1 MSAIKDRAGRYRRIK
16 NDETFREIMDGVR
29 ASQVSVFTDTG
40 ATIESIAEAH
50 GVLRALQLVDSYI
63 QSALD
68 DEAVYDK
75 KNA

>member
-16 NDETFREIMDGVR
+16 NDDTFREIMEGVR
-29 ASQVSVFTDTG
+29 SSQVGVFTDTG

-50 GVLRALQLVDSYI
+50 SVLRALALVDSYI

-75 KNA
+75 QNA

>member
-1 MSAIKDRAGRYRRIK
+1 M
-16 NDETFREIMDGVR
+16 EGVR
-29 ASQVSVFTDTG
+29 SSQVGVFTDTG

-50 GVLRALQLVDSYI
+50 SVLRALALVDSYI

-75 KNA
+75 QNA

>member
-16 NDETFREIMDGVR
+16 NDDTFQEIINGVKN
-29 ASQVSVFTDTG
+29 SQISVFTDTS

-50 GVLRALQLVDSYI
+50 SVLRALALVDSYI

-75 KNA
+75 KGA